1 MLLTSLLEP
10 VRLHCLHTRICLYEI
25 AIQPPNKS
33 SEGSTITQLD
43 HLYTCL
49 QAVKEFFDLLLS
61 SPPATFIS
69 LPLPILVQIS
79 HTLNSLFRLS
89 ILDCPGWDKTV
100 VRSTVDLLSIAE
112 RLAVQLGQVAQSAG
126 IDNAGSDDDS
136 FSISARDMLKLRA
149 AWASRMADSGQPAT
163 ETVERPSIPNTEMGY
178 MDNFL
183 AWPESI
189 WFTDPLVPG
198 PLSGL

>member
-1 MLLTSLLEP
+1 M
-10 VRLHCLHTRICLYEI
+10 
-25 AIQPPNKS
+25 S
-33 SEGSTITQLD
+33 SISQLD
-43 HLYTCL
+43 YLYTCL

-126 IDNAGSDDDS
+126 IDSEGSDDDS

-149 AWASRMADSGQPAT
+149 AWASRMADSGHQAT
-163 ETVERPSIPNTEMGY
+163 EAVGGPSLPNTEMGY

-189 WFTDPLVPG
+189 WLTDPLAAG
-198 PLSGL
+198 PLAGL